1 MLQRSSNHIMCTCIS
16 EINAIKLRQPVI
28 ITCCLYLH
36 VWMVII
42 YKTGK
47 NMFSKNTYKHYSL
60 SGKVYP
66 SFKSASA
73 KRWKEIFRHH
83 KTFISIFYILETISK
98 SQDCNT
104 MVWNCHTYKI
114 ISCQITIWR
123 KELLGAGMYIMSFG

>member
-1 MLQRSSNHIMCTCIS
+1 MCTCIS

-36 VWMVII
+36 VWMVVI
-42 YKTGK
+42 YNTGK

-73 KRWKEIFRHH
+73 KRWGEIFRHH
-83 KTFISIFYILETISK
+83 KTEYLK
-98 SQDCNT
+98 R
-104 MVWNCHTYKI
+104 Y
-114 ISCQITIWR
+114 
-123 KELLGAGMYIMSFG
+123 